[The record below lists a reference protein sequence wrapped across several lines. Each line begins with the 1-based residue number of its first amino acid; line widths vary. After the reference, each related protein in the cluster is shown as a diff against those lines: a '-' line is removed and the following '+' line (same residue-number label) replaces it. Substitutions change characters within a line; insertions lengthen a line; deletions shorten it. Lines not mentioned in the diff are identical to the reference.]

1 MGDKA
6 TYSKYRGPDF
16 IRAPHASGAPGEGP
30 DDQAQM
36 SPRGPDYS
44 DIAESTASAMAAPLG
59 KSFGKQLYQ
68 KMQSRMSKKKNV
80 KMADKAPKIN
90 LRKEYKD

>member
-36 SPRGPDYS
+36 SPRAGV
-44 DIAESTASAMAAPLG
+44 ASYDM
-59 KSFGKQLYQ
+59 KQDTTPSL
-68 KMQSRMSKKKNV
+68 KKKAKRNEV
-80 KMADKAPKIN
+80 ANTPMARAKYADKPPKIN
-90 LRKEYKD
+90 LRKSYPE